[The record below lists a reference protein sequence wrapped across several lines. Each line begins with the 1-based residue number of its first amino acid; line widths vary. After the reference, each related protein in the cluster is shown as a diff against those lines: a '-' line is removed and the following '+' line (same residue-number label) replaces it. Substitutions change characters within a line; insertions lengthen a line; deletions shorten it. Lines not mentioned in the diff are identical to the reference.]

1 MMRAIMFQLPAMR
14 LAPRLL
20 IATLGVVLLLGGCVY
35 RQTIQQGNYL
45 DPEAVK
51 QLQTGMT
58 RSQVRFLLGTPML
71 PDSFDRDRWD
81 YVYFLQIGRERTAEQ
96 WRLTVYFED
105 DKVSKI
111 DNAGVPETRDLT
123 AGAEGANRKNKALKP
138 GSAECKRRWY
148 WPVGCR
154 S

>member
-1 MMRAIMFQLPAMR
+1 MMPAIMFQRPSMR
-14 LAPRLL
+14 LAPLAMFFCL
-20 IATLGVVLLLGGCVY
+20 ALLLNGCVY

-81 YVYFLQIGRERTAEQ
+81 YVYYLQIGKSNNPEQ
-96 WRLTVYFED
+96 WRLTVWFED
-105 DKVSKI
+105 DKVNKI

-123 AGAEGANRKNKALKP
+123 AEASGAGKAKKAKP
-138 GSAECKRRWY
+138 GSAECRRKWY
-148 WPVGCR
+148 WPIGCR

>member
-1 MMRAIMFQLPAMR
+1 MRAIMFQLHRVR
-14 LAPRLL
+14 LAPLAMFL
-20 IATLGVVLLLGGCVY
+20 CLALLLSGCVY

-45 DPEAVK
+45 DPAAVK
-51 QLQTGMT
+51 QLEMGMT

-81 YVYFLQIGRERTAEQ
+81 YVYFLQIGKSNNPEQ
-96 WRLTVYFED
+96 WRLTVWFED
-105 DKVSKI
+105 DKVNKI

-123 AGAEGANRKNKALKP
+123 AEASGAGKAKKP
-138 GSAECKRRWY
+138 KLGSAECRRRWY
-148 WPVGCR
+148 WPIGCR